1 MPRATRRR
9 DAVAIALSAG
19 FHLVVLAVLAS
30 QAPVL
35 RIPDEPSG
43 PPQPIIPLL
52 LLPRVPPPASS
63 AARPAPIRL
72 HRRRQ
77 AFATPPPIP
86 PLPAPPSVESHPAA
100 PPGPVVIHPAP
111 LPEGPKGDIRAA
123 LRASPVGCANPDA
136 VGLNRTER
144 AYCNEVLGKGAKT
157 APFVGLGLA
166 RDKQSDFD
174 KAAEHNE
181 ACRAYRAA
189 PGMGA
194 YPGLRNSC

>member
-1 MPRATRRR
+1 MPGARRRR
-9 DAVAIALSAG
+9 DAFAIALSAG
-19 FHLVVLAVLAS
+19 FHLVVLTVLAL

-35 RIPDEPSG
+35 RIPEEPSG

-77 AFATPPPIP
+77 AFATPPIP
-86 PLPAPPSVESHPAA
+86 PLPVPPSAESHPAA
-100 PPGPVVIHPAP
+100 APGPVVTHPAP
-111 LPEGPKGDIRAA
+111 LPEGPKGDVRAA

-136 VGLNRTER
+136 VGLNRAER
-144 AYCNEVLGKGAKT
+144 DYCNEVMGKGAKT
-157 APFVGLGLA
+157 APFLGLGLA
-166 RDKQSDFD
+166 RDKQTDFD
-174 KAAEHNE
+174 KAVEHNE

-189 PGMGA
+189 PGLGG
-194 YPGLRNSC
+194 YPGLRNPC